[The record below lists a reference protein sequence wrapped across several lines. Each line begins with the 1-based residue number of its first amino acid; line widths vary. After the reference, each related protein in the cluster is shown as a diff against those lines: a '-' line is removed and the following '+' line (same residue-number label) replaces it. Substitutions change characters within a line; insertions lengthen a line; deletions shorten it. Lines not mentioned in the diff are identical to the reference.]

1 MRLAQGEFLAPS
13 NAKARPKAAR
23 GQPTHQLPLQRLV
36 ASTLVN
42 SALVFSLLVSLASTQ
57 SEPSAPH
64 QSANDL
70 ARRVIA
76 NELKAEDEDH
86 THWMF
91 RLQTEKSNRQEVYEV
106 VESKD
111 GDLKRLIAVNG
122 QPLSPE
128 EQKKQD
134 ERIQYLVN
142 HPDELR
148 KAQRAQEKDEAR
160 SQRLLKTLPDALM
173 FTYGQR
179 RGDLVQLTF
188 KPNPSFRPSF
198 HEAQVFHA
206 MEGSIWVSSR
216 DYRLSEINGH
226 LTHEV
231 KFGGGLLGHL
241 DRGGKFHVKQE
252 EVAPRYWELTLL
264 NVDMRGKALFFKT
277 ITVEEKLQ
285 RSSLQRVPDDLT
297 LAQAAELLEKQI
309 RTANKPKI
317 SSPSGARSLSSR

>member
-1 MRLAQGEFLAPS
+1 
-13 NAKARPKAAR
+13 
-23 GQPTHQLPLQRLV
+23 V
-36 ASTLVN
+36 ASTLAN
-42 SALVFSLLVSLASTQ
+42 SALVFSLLASLASTQ
-57 SEPSAPH
+57 SEPSAAH
-64 QSANDL
+64 QSANDFV
-70 ARRVIA
+70 RKVIT

-86 THWMF
+86 SPWIF
-91 RLQTEKSNRQEVYEV
+91 RLETENAGRDEIYEV

-148 KAQRAQEKDEAR
+148 KAQRAQEEDEAR
-160 SQRLLKTLPDALM
+160 SQRLLKTLPEALI
-173 FTYGQR
+173 FAYAER
-179 RGDLVQLTF
+179 RGDLVHLTF

-198 HEAQVFHA
+198 HEAHVFHA
-206 MEGSIWVSSR
+206 MEGSMLVSST
-216 DYRLSEINGH
+216 DYRLAEINGD

-241 DRGGKFHVKQE
+241 DRGGHFHVKQE
-252 EVAPRYWELTLL
+252 EVAPHYWELTLL

-277 ITVEEKLQ
+277 ISVEEKIH
-285 RSSLQRVPDDLT
+285 RSSFHRVSDDLT
-297 LAQAAELLEKQI
+297 LAQAAQMLQKQV
-309 RTANKPKI
+309 RAENKPESRPKI
-317 SSPSGARSLSSR
+317 SPLNGDASRSSR

>member
-1 MRLAQGEFLAPS
+1 VVRALI
-13 NAKARPKAAR
+13 
-23 GQPTHQLPLQRLV
+23 
-36 ASTLVN
+36 N
-42 SALVFSLLVSLASTQ
+42 SALVFPLLASLASTQ
-57 SEPSAPH
+57 SQPSASH
-64 QSANDL
+64 QSANDF
-70 ARRVIA
+70 ARKVIA

-91 RLQTEKSNRQEVYEV
+91 RLETVKAGRQEVYEV

-111 GDLKRLIAVNG
+111 GDLKRLIALNG

-134 ERIQYLVN
+134 EHIQYLIN

-148 KAQRAQEKDEAR
+148 KSQRTQAEDEAR
-160 SQRLLKTLPDALM
+160 SQRLLKTLPDALI
-173 FTYGQR
+173 FAYAAR

-198 HEAQVFHA
+198 HEAHVFHA
-206 MEGSIWVSSR
+206 MQGSMWLNSK
-216 DYRLSEINGH
+216 DYRLAEINGH
-226 LTHEV
+226 LIHEV

-241 DRGGKFHVKQE
+241 DRGGHFHVKQE
-252 EVAPRYWELTLL
+252 EVAPHYWELTLL

-277 ITVEEKLQ
+277 ISVEEELQ
-285 RSSLQRVPDDLT
+285 RSSFHRVPDDLT

-309 RTANKPKI
+309 RAENKPKP
-317 SSPSGARSLSSR
+317 SPADGQANPSSR

>member
-1 MRLAQGEFLAPS
+1 
-13 NAKARPKAAR
+13 
-23 GQPTHQLPLQRLV
+23 
-36 ASTLVN
+36 
-42 SALVFSLLVSLASTQ
+42 
-57 SEPSAPH
+57 
-64 QSANDL
+64 
-70 ARRVIA
+70 
-76 NELKAEDEDH
+76 
-86 THWMF
+86 
-91 RLQTEKSNRQEVYEV
+91 
-106 VESKD
+106 
-111 GDLKRLIAVNG
+111 
-122 QPLSPE
+122 
-128 EQKKQD
+128 
-134 ERIQYLVN
+134 
-142 HPDELR
+142 
-148 KAQRAQEKDEAR
+148 
-160 SQRLLKTLPDALM
+160 M